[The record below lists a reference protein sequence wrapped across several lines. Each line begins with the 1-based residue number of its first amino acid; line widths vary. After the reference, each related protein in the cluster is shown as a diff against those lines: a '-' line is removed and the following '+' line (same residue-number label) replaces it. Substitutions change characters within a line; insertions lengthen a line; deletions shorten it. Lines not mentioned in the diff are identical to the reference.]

1 MNQINLTHRDSKE
14 TVYQV
19 YFVQS
24 VSDEIER
31 ILNANFC
38 NMTLRPYQRWL
49 RYFYATVQWIH
60 EIDQWLSLLTY
71 GYIYGSILLPNA
83 QYQHSSSLGTLTY
96 QKIKGLDG
104 KTIVLVTN
112 ISFNPFIYKRTRI
125 LMEKRVL
132 RVTNSKLQQI
142 IEESIKKVL
151 NIK

>member
-96 QKIKGLDG
+96 QKI
-104 KTIVLVTN
+104 
-112 ISFNPFIYKRTRI
+112 
-125 LMEKRVL
+125 
-132 RVTNSKLQQI
+132 
-142 IEESIKKVL
+142 
-151 NIK
+151 